1 MAASWSHY
9 QEDIFAFVKNPF
21 DVRFGVDA
29 YRKNAVVEAV
39 AGSGKSTTAV
49 AAMAYIPRELN
60 AIFLAFNRAIAE
72 DLKNKGVN
80 ARTFHSLTYGPV
92 TKSRMVNNVE
102 GNKLRMLLKRE
113 LNGDDEFIYGAFCAR
128 LCSMAKQVGIGCL
141 AEDVEDEW
149 HKIIQHHD
157 LELEN
162 EKGNVPRAVEIA
174 RQLLMWSNESNMLDF
189 DDLLYLAVKDGIALP
204 KFDFVFVDEAQDT
217 NAIQRAILRK
227 ILKPESRLIC
237 IGDPAQAIYGF
248 RGADSQ
254 SLQLLADEFDC
265 AKLPLTVSYRCSKA
279 VVAHAHKYVTHIEAA
294 PGAPDGEVID
304 LTQTKLSTIIKN
316 TADCLAPMTP
326 CSFYDAEKDVTV
338 VTESDIIGFRPDDLV
353 VCRTTKPLVELAYR
367 CIRAKVPVRIM
378 GRDIGIGLKA
388 LIRKMKANS
397 VDQLQLMIED
407 WAMREVDKAIAK
419 QLEAKAEAVQDKADC
434 ILCMIDSLGEDDPDD
449 QVEPVRTIDGL
460 LNMID
465 EMFDENKQATT
476 LASIHK
482 SKGLEAPRVFWLNSL
497 KCPAPWAKQEWQ
509 QQQEIHLCYV
519 AVTRAKYTLILI
531 EDGSFKAKR

>member
-9 QEDIFAFVKNPF
+9 QEDIFTFVQNPA
-21 DVRFGVDA
+21 DPRFELPFK
-29 YRKNAVVEAV
+29 KNAVVEAV

-49 AAMAYIPRELN
+49 AAMAYIASGLS
-60 AIFLAFNRAIAE
+60 AIFLAFNKAIAE
-72 DLKNKGVN
+72 DLKSKGVN
-80 ARTFHSLTYGPV
+80 ARTFHSLCYGPV

-102 GNKLRMLLKRE
+102 GNKLRMLLKKE
-113 LNGDDEFIYGAFCAR
+113 LNGDDEFVYGAFAAR
-128 LCSMAKQVGIGCL
+128 LVGLARQTGIGCL
-141 AEDVEDEW
+141 VEDLEDEW

-162 EKGNVPRAVEIA
+162 EKGNIPRAVEIA

-265 AKLPLTVSYRCSKA
+265 AKLPLTVSYRCSQA
-279 VVAHAHKYVTHIEAA
+279 VVAHAHKYVSHIEAA
-294 PGAPDGEVID
+294 PNAPEGEVLD
-304 LTQTKLSTIIKN
+304 LTKVKLSKIIKN
-316 TADCLAPMTP
+316 TADGLAGNAP
-326 CSFYDAEKDVTV
+326 CTFRDPETEESI
-338 VTESDIIGFRPDDLV
+338 VTESDIIGFRPDDLI

-367 CIRAKVPVRIM
+367 CLRAKVPVRIM
-378 GRDIGIGLKA
+378 GRDIGIGLKS
-388 LIRKMKANS
+388 LIGKMKANS
-397 VDQLQLMIED
+397 IDELQLKIEQ
-407 WAMREVDKAIAK
+407 WAEREVDKAIAK
-419 QLEAKAEAVQDKADC
+419 QLEAKAESVQDKADC
-434 ILCMIDSLGEDDPDD
+434 ILCMIDSLGEDDPDN
-449 QVEPVRTIDGL
+449 QIEPIRTITAL

-465 EMFDENKQATT
+465 EMFDESKKATT

-497 KCPAPWAKQEWQ
+497 KCPAPWARQDWQKEQERN
-509 QQQEIHLCYV
+509 LAYV
-519 AVTRAKYTLILI
+519 AITRAKTSLFLI
-531 EDGSFKAKR
+531 EDGSGKKT